1 MDNVTID
8 RVQEKVDIQTQSR
21 IKTITPSVHDKWW
34 VGQPGM
40 EYRLKLSGIGEE
52 STLVLGKK

>member
-52 STLVLGKK
+52 STLIG